1 MAEVDDEMFMIR
13 SLNVAPKNRTV
24 FNIVPLKSV
33 VYVTSH
39 KARNT
44 LGQTVDFV
52 VQSRPCDR
60 VALAPYTLATK
71 STVSATKFTVY
82 GNSRRLL
89 CCRFRQQS
97 TFNKVD
103 RVEFNS
109 VPSVYRPV
117 LRLRSTFCTVK
128 ARHEASRGLFATAE
142 LLVLISGEEP

>member
-103 RVEFNS
+103 RPQC
-109 VPSVYRPV
+109 VPTGLR
-117 LRLRSTFCTVK
+117 RLRSTFCTVK